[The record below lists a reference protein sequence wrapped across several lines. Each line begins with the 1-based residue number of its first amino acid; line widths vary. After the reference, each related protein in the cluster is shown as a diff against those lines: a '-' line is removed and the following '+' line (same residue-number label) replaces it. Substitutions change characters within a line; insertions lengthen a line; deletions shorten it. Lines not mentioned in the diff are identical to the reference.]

1 MQCAETCRNIRME
14 PHQC

>member
-1 MQCAETCRNIRME
+1 MQCAETCRNIRVK